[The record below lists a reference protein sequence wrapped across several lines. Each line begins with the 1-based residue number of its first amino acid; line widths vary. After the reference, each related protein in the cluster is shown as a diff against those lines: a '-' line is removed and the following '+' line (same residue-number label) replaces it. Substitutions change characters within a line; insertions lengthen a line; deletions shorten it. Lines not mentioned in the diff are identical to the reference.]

1 MNNESFINNLKGFD
15 FLNDVNIDLEAA
27 FEDIELS
34 FRQLITDRD
43 KWLQIKVLL
52 SPFMCAYQLPDYI
65 KSILDFPNSYVLGN
79 VAKVKEV
86 LSLFPENDGSLF
98 YKDATGIIHTANKW
112 DMYQVQTKILKILE
126 ETNDQTRN
134 D

>member
-1 MNNESFINNLKGFD
+1 MNAESFVNNLKRFD
-15 FLNDVNIDLEAA
+15 FLNDTTIDLEAA
-27 FEDIELS
+27 FEDIELA
-34 FRQLITDRD
+34 FKQLITDRD
-43 KWLQIKVLL
+43 KWLQIQVLL
-52 SPFMCAYQLPDYI
+52 SLFMCSYQLPEYI

-86 LSLFPENDGSLF
+86 LSLFPENDGPLF
-98 YKDATGIIHTANKW
+98 YKDANGIIHTANKW
-112 DMYQVQTKILKILE
+112 DMYQLQTNILKILE

>member
-1 MNNESFINNLKGFD
+1 MNSESFINNLKRFD
-15 FLNDVNIDLEAA
+15 FLNDMTIDLEAA
-27 FEDIELS
+27 FEDIELA

-43 KWLQIKVLL
+43 KWLQIQVLL
-52 SPFMCAYQLPDYI
+52 SPFMCSYKIPEYI

-98 YKDATGIIHTANKW
+98 YKDANGIIHTANKW
-112 DMYQVQTKILKILE
+112 DMNQLQTKIIKILE